1 MAVSRRDVL
10 TLAGAVAVGGALS
23 WGLRRLAPVGIDVAG
38 NPAAAA
44 ALADPNAP
52 VGGDPDGAVTLAIYS
67 DFACPACR
75 LADRTLAAVL
85 AERGGGVRLLYKD
98 WPIFGPSS
106 RRAAELALAGARLG
120 RYPAFADALLRAPP
134 RLAEWDIRAAWD
146 SVGGDWGALLDAFAA
161 HRTPIRRHLAGVA
174 QEAFTLGLRGTP
186 AFLTRAR
193 LAQGALSAGEFGR
206 LLSGD

>member
-10 TLAGAVAVGGALS
+10 TLAGAVAAGGALT
-23 WGLRRLAPVGIDVAG
+23 WGLRRLAPVGIEIAG

-44 ALADPNAP
+44 ALADPQAP

-75 LADRTLAAVL
+75 VADRTLEAWL

-98 WPIFGPSS
+98 WPIFGRAS
-106 RRAAELALAGARLG
+106 RRASELALAAARLG
-120 RYPAFADALLRAPP
+120 RYPDFADALLRAPP
-134 RLAEWDIRAAWD
+134 RLAEWDVRGAWQAI
-146 SVGGDWGALLDAFAA
+146 GGDWGTLLDAYAA
-161 HRTPIRRHLAGVA
+161 HQVPIRRHLAAVA

-186 AFLTRAR
+186 AFLTDTR
-193 LAQGALSAGEFGR
+193 LAQGALSASEFA
-206 LLSGD
+206 LLLG